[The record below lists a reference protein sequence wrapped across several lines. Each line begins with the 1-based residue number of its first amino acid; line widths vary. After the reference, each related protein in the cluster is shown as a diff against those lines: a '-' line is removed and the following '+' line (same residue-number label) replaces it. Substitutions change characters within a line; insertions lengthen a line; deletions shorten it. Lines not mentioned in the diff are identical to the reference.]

1 MMMKMP
7 QIVSKEYFAQTRFLF
22 HCHFK
27 VKIPRDYGEDLLNA
41 CFEIAEDIDLRYN
54 SYQPD
59 SFFSLINR
67 NAGNWVDV
75 DEDCVSLLKSLKLV
89 SDLTA
94 GCYDITCMPLI
105 KLWGFYRKD
114 NLTLPSF
121 SDVQEVLKLVDYRKI
136 EIDGCRVRIGV
147 NQEIITGSFIKAFA
161 VDKVIAF
168 LKESGV
174 TDAIVNAGGSSMR
187 ALNDVSHASW
197 KINFSH
203 PISNISERLT
213 IQNESFSL
221 SGKSNNHLI
230 IRDKIYGHILNSN
243 TGFPSATEQVG
254 VVTSSAFL
262 SDVLST
268 ALHTVDSVD
277 FVSVVESLSSH
288 INFNY
293 FRVEGDG
300 RKFSDICF

>member
-41 CFEIAEDIDLRYN
+41 CFGIVEDIDLRYN

-105 KLWGFYRKD
+105 RLWGFYRKD

-121 SDVQEVLKLVDYRKI
+121 SDIQRVLKLVDYRKI

-161 VDKVIAF
+161 VDRVIAF
-168 LKESGV
+168 LKVNGV
-174 TDAIVNAGGSSMR
+174 TDAIVNAGGSSIR
-187 ALNDVSHASW
+187 ALNDASHASW
-197 KINFSH
+197 KVNFSH
-203 PISNISERLT
+203 PISNDPQRLT
-213 IQNESFSL
+213 IKNESFSL
-221 SGKSNNHLI
+221 SGKRNNHLI
-230 IRDKIYGHILNSN
+230 IRDKIYGHILNSK
-243 TGFPSATEQVG
+243 TGFPSTTEQVG

-277 FVSVVESLSSH
+277 FSFVVESFSSH
-288 INFNY
+288 FNFSY

-300 RKFSDICF
+300 RKFSNICF